1 MAVLHAFT
9 RRSAGAQLRELVA
22 HQGLSPGG
30 LPLMACCLAG
40 LATCLNNMTDEAA
53 MWCWRARSFASTRRA
68 ERAWVLIVHSLVA
81 FHRRDTKLASELLAR
96 VAETTTAMRASTV
109 GRFCELATHY
119 LRKDPGDSERPTL
132 PDEDAHAVLRVFATY
147 CAANLDRR
155 TGSVQLAIDKHFATG
170 RALASANLTN
180 PFILDW
186 RQQLRTIFV
195 SCHEDAMAECLRNDI
210 CATEK
215 SWRSM
220 NDLSNAPN
228 HCEGI
233 PPGAGKEPRRLSVSE
248 RKVAEQ
254 VAAGCTNAQAA
265 AALFLSKRTVD
276 THLRNIYRRLGIS
289 NRSELTEFF
298 KNNYREQE

>member
-1 MAVLHAFT
+1 MAVVV
-9 RRSAGAQLRELVA
+9 SA
-22 HQGLSPGG
+22 
-30 LPLMACCLAG
+30 
-40 LATCLNNMTDEAA
+40 T
-53 MWCWRARSFASTRRA
+53 
-68 ERAWVLIVHSLVA
+68 
-81 FHRRDTKLASELLAR
+81 
-96 VAETTTAMRASTV
+96 RASTV

-180 PFILDW
+180 PSILDW

-233 PPGAGKEPRRLSVSE
+233 PREPGRNPGGSASASGRSPSRWPRDAPMRRPPRRCS
-248 RKVAEQ
+248 
-254 VAAGCTNAQAA
+254 
-265 AALFLSKRTVD
+265 
-276 THLRNIYRRLGIS
+276 
-289 NRSELTEFF
+289 
-298 KNNYREQE
+298 